1 MDKEDI
7 IKLILLEDKNKRYK
21 LQKLIHM
28 KKSELIFILL
38 SLNID
43 YYRKSYKF
51 SIDKW
56 YELIMNNEFYFD
68 KCPREIKDKFI
79 QSYHYRIIDKYPNT
93 RFFYYDSIGYRYYDN
108 RYLEHILS
116 KYPEYKNEI
125 EEKLN
130 IDADILKDFKLDLW
144 VNLIDN
150 NPTYYYHICP
160 KIYLDLINKNINWKK
175 IIIYDIKFL
184 EIYNSIDV
192 NDKVNIILDIDD
204 WYYIL
209 IKHMTK
215 IKKIPKTVLS
225 KLEKYHWL
233 DIIKNNP
240 NIIKTKKYKKYFKE
254 YLDSRDFWYELIT
267 YSDIFIKYCPKNIFE
282 SLLNNYHF
290 CYKLIQIDQ
299 KYLKLISIE
308 KIFDEKPYRVN
319 EFLIIN
325 FKFLY
330 KLPKTYLK
338 KNLES
343 NNVEFKEIIILN
355 FMDIENLGF
364 YIKFKYENEFIDEL
378 KQIDKKFRRS
388 YEKFLKY
395 LE

>member
-93 RFFYYDSIGYRYYDN
+93 RFFYYESIGYRYYDN

-116 KYPEYKNEI
+116 KYPEYKSEI
-125 EEKLN
+125 EEKFN
-130 IDADILKDFKLDLW
+130 IDIFKNFKRDSW
-144 VNLIDN
+144 IHLIDK
-150 NPTYYYHICP
+150 NPTYYYDKCP
-160 KIYLDLINKNINWKK
+160 QEYSYINKYINWKK

-184 EIYNSIDV
+184 EIYNNLNTDNKTTLS
-192 NDKVNIILDIDD
+192 IDD
-204 WYYIL
+204 WYWIL
-209 IKHMTK
+209 VKHITK
-215 IKKIPKTVLS
+215 IKKIPKIVLS
-225 KLEKYHWL
+225 SLFKHQWSH
-233 DIIKNNP
+233 IIKNNP
-240 NIIKTKKYKKYFKE
+240 SIIKTKKYNKYFKK
-254 YLDSRDFWYELIT
+254 YLDSEDFWYELI
-267 YSDIFIKYCPKNIFE
+267 SCKDLFIKYCPKNIFE
-282 SLLNNYHF
+282 TLLNDSHF
-290 CYKLIQIDQ
+290 IMYNLINKNI
-299 KYLKLISIE
+299 KYLKFTSIE
-308 KIFDEKPYRVN
+308 KLLDRNLVYIN
-319 EFLIIN
+319 NFLSLD

-330 KLPKTYLK
+330 KIPKDYVK
-338 KNLES
+338 KALHYNQYY
-343 NNVEFKEIIILN
+343 FKEIIILN

-364 YIKFKYENEFIDEL
+364 YMRFKDQNEFVDEL
-378 KQIDKKFRRS
+378 KQIDKKFKRN
-388 YEKFLKY
+388 YEKLLKY